1 MKKIFNA
8 ILMVVLLSIRVI
20 GADYEELKGSVTK
33 NSGDIESLKRGGA
46 RSVSHMKAIANLA
59 NSNLEVGKVNNRN
72 IVAVNKEVEM
82 NTEEIKDAKEVAE
95 KVSKKSE
102 ENSEKI
108 QKTNKKMDDNTYRIG
123 RNSDR
128 IEKVEGRL
136 ASLESEMNRGFAMSA
151 ATSSIVY
158 PELGEGDLG
167 IGAGVG
173 GYGNAQAVAIGLA
186 VQPSDSMR
194 VNANVST
201 SDGQDV
207 MYGAG
212 VGYKLNLFN

>member
-1 MKKIFNA
+1 
-8 ILMVVLLSIRVI
+8 MVVLLSTTVI
-20 GADYEELKGSVTK
+20 GSDYEELKGSVTK

-46 RSVSHMKAIANLA
+46 RSVGHMKGIADLA

-72 IVAVNKEVEM
+72 IIAVNKEVET

-108 QKTNKKMDDNTYRIG
+108 EKTNKRVDDNTYDIRS
-123 RNSDR
+123 NSDR
-128 IEKVEGRL
+128 IGKVENRL
-136 ASLESEMNRGFAMSA
+136 TSLESEMNRGFAMTG
-151 ATSSIVY
+151 ATASIVY

-186 VQPSDSMR
+186 MQANESVR